1 MLSPPQSLSA
11 ALKTVPAAA
20 VALLLWGTQAPQAL
34 AAPGWLAPTDLSAVG
49 QDAEEPQVA
58 VDSAGDAFAV
68 WSRSNGFHTIIQAAI
83 RPAGGSW
90 GSIVDLS
97 AAGRNATEPQ
107 LAVDP
112 AGDAVAV
119 WSRSNGSHTI
129 IQAASR
135 PAGGGWSG
143 PMDLSAA
150 GRNAAEPQV
159 AIDSSGDAVAAWQR
173 FDGIVQIVQ
182 SRSRAASGAWGATD
196 ELSEPGQDA
205 EAPQV
210 AVDPAGNAVA
220 VWSRRDGSNLIV
232 QAASKP
238 AGGAWLGAIDL
249 SEEGE
254 NAEAP
259 QVAVDPTGGAV
270 VVWSREEGA
279 DKIVQSSAK
288 PAGGA
293 WLAPDDLSAAG
304 LDAEAA
310 QVAVDPAG
318 NAVAVW
324 ISSPGPPTVIVQ
336 GAVRP
341 AGGAWLGPDDLSAG
355 GLSSAEA
362 PQVAVDPAG
371 NAAAVWARS
380 AGSPTV
386 VEASTK
392 PAGGGWLPPVPLSEL
407 GNSAVEAQI
416 SLDPAGDGV
425 AVWSRQNGVNAIVQG
440 AGFDRAG
447 PQLRSLS
454 IPEAGTARQPVA
466 FSVSPF
472 DTWAGFGATSWQFGD
487 GGASADTVVEHTY
500 GHPGVYRVT
509 VESVDTFGNASEASG
524 EVTVYSIA
532 RAARFARVRRG
543 RALLRLF
550 CPSPAGCRGVIRL
563 IASATIERN
572 GRRFGRRM
580 QIGRRAFHVPR
591 KGVETVPVRLT
602 RKGRGLVGQ
611 AGKKGLRTQLTGP
624 GVKHR
629 LLILL
634 PPRKATQKRRKSA
647 GRR

>member
-1 MLSPPQSLSA
+1 
-11 ALKTVPAAA
+11 LKTVPAAA
-20 VALLLWGTQAPQAL
+20 VALLLCGAQTPQAL
-34 AAPGWLAPTDLSAVG
+34 AAPGWLSPTDLSAVG

-58 VDSAGDAFAV
+58 VDSAG
-68 WSRSNGFHTIIQAAI
+68 N
-83 RPAGGSW
+83 
-90 GSIVDLS
+90 
-97 AAGRNATEPQ
+97 
-107 LAVDP
+107 
-112 AGDAVAV
+112 AVAV

-129 IQAASR
+129 IQAAVR
-135 PAGGGWSG
+135 PAGGAWSG
-143 PMDLSAA
+143 SVDLSAVGRNATEPQLAVDPAGNAVAVWSRSNGSHTIIQAAGRPAGGSWSGSVDLSAA
-150 GRNAAEPQV
+150 GRNAKEPQV
-159 AIDSSGDAVAAWQR
+159 AIDSSGDALAAWQR
-173 FDGIVQIVQ
+173 FDGIAQIVQ
-182 SRSRAASGAWGATD
+182 SRSRPAGGAWGATD

-210 AVDPAGNAVA
+210 AVDPAGNAIA
-220 VWSRRDGSNLIV
+220 VWSRRDGSDFIV
-232 QAASKP
+232 QAATRP
-238 AGGAWLGAIDL
+238 AGGGWLGPIDL
-249 SEEGE
+249 SDEGE
-254 NAEAP
+254 NAEEP
-259 QVAVDPTGGAV
+259 QVAVDPTGSAV
-270 VVWSREEGA
+270 AVWSREDGT

-293 WLAPDDLSAAG
+293 WLAPDDLSATG
-304 LDAEAA
+304 MDAEAP
-310 QVAVDPAG
+310 QVAVDSAG

-324 ISSPGPPTVIVQ
+324 VSFAEPPTVIVQ
-336 GAVRP
+336 AATRP
-341 AGGAWLGPDDLSAG
+341 GGGAWLGPDDLSAG

-380 AGSPTV
+380 TGSPTV
-386 VEASTK
+386 VEAATK
-392 PAGGGWLPPVPLSEL
+392 PAAGGWLPPVPLSEL
-407 GNSAVEAQI
+407 GNNAVEPQI

-425 AVWSRQNGVNAIVQG
+425 AVWSRENGVNAIVQG

-454 IPEAGTARQPVA
+454 IPEAGTARQPVS

-472 DTWAGFGATSWQFGD
+472 DVWSGVGATSWQFGD
-487 GGASADTVVEHTY
+487 GAAAAGTVAEHTF

-602 RKGRGLVGQ
+602 RKGRGLVHQ

-634 PPRKATQKRRKSA
+634 PARKAIAKRRRSA
-647 GRR
+647 ARG